1 MIRRL
6 YSLVFIRDTQK
17 RKVLLG
23 FKKRGFGKFKW
34 NGLGGK
40 VHPDESILDG
50 AKRLVLKFIK
60 FKNSNY
66 MIDFKGGKRRSLC

>member
-6 YSLVFIRDTQK
+6 YSLVFIRDTK
-17 RKVLLG
+17 NRRVLLG

-40 VHPDESILDG
+40 VHSDESIVDG
-50 AKRLVLKFIK
+50 AKRLGLFNFKVLNFQI
-60 FKNSNY
+60 Y
-66 MIDFKGGKRRSLC
+66 ERL